1 MFRRALNCAAVPAL
15 IVFTAM
21 YGISPAQAEGI
32 PQAPGHRL
40 VSHYDGAPAAAAPLA
55 GEAPPQHPFL
65 APNGRSG
72 MHSDAGGSATS
83 PGPGRWAG
91 TRG

>member
-1 MFRRALNCAAVPAL
+1 MFRRALNCAVVPAL

-21 YGISPAQAEGI
+21 YGISPAQAEAI

-40 VSHYDGAPAAAAPLA
+40 VSHYDGAPAAAVPLP

-83 PGPGRWAG
+83 PGPGRSAG